1 MKGKSPRI
9 TLLGNNAGRNLGDM
23 AILSSILNSLARHLP
38 SARFYVPSTNPEWTR
53 QHYGERFD
61 VKALNVMPWTGSVRL
76 LGIPTLGALAASD
89 VAMICDGI
97 IFGNRLFNPAFNYLI
112 TLVALVPLAR
122 LLRCRVVCYSVG
134 LGPFPTRISRLLA
147 RWTINLCDLVM
158 VRDRNSERLAREIG
172 VTKPIALTGDAA
184 FINPVSGDRR
194 AQDILGELGI
204 DPHARL
210 LGLNITAY
218 MDRWLKSDEKLSPD
232 ADFVTVMAEGVRRA
246 QAAVSEPFT
255 PLVIC
260 TQPMDGETC
269 QRLAAAIGGKV
280 LSNSKY
286 LSHDIQ
292 AVMRRC
298 QLMVG
303 MRFHSLVLA
312 SSVGTPVMALNYAP
326 KVRDYMRLLDCE
338 EFGMELASVTPG
350 LLAARIIEAWRRR
363 DELKQRQAPV
373 VEQQKEG
380 ARRAADL
387 LVARYFDGRQMA
399 AATASATPAQ
409 DTPGWAED
417 EMEEPVSGSRPG

>member
-1 MKGKSPRI
+1 MKGRFPRI

-23 AILSSILNSLARHLP
+23 AILSSILSSLARHLP
-38 SARFYVPSTNPEWTR
+38 AARFYVPSTNPQWTR
-53 QHYGERFD
+53 QHYGDRFD

-76 LGIPTLGALAASD
+76 LGVPTLGALAASD

-134 LGPFPTRISRLLA
+134 LGPFPSRISRLLA

-194 AQDILGELGI
+194 AREILGDLGI
-204 DPHARL
+204 DPHAQL

-218 MDRWLKSDEKLSPD
+218 MDRWLKSDEKLPRD

-338 EFGMELASVTPG
+338 EFGMELAS
-350 LLAARIIEAWRRR
+350 
-363 DELKQRQAPV
+363 
-373 VEQQKEG
+373 
-380 ARRAADL
+380 
-387 LVARYFDGRQMA
+387 
-399 AATASATPAQ
+399 ATL
-409 DTPGWAED
+409 
-417 EMEEPVSGSRPG
+417 R

>member
-1 MKGKSPRI
+1 
-9 TLLGNNAGRNLGDM
+9 
-23 AILSSILNSLARHLP
+23 
-38 SARFYVPSTNPEWTR
+38 
-53 QHYGERFD
+53 
-61 VKALNVMPWTGSVRL
+61 
-76 LGIPTLGALAASD
+76 
-89 VAMICDGI
+89 
-97 IFGNRLFNPAFNYLI
+97 
-112 TLVALVPLAR
+112 
-122 LLRCRVVCYSVG
+122 
-134 LGPFPTRISRLLA
+134 ISRLLA

-194 AQDILGELGI
+194 AREILGDLGI
-204 DPHARL
+204 DPHAQL

-218 MDRWLKSDEKLSPD
+218 MDRWLKSDEKLPRD

-326 KVRDYMRLLDCE
+326 KVRDY
-338 EFGMELASVTPG
+338 
-350 LLAARIIEAWRRR
+350 
-363 DELKQRQAPV
+363 
-373 VEQQKEG
+373 
-380 ARRAADL
+380 
-387 LVARYFDGRQMA
+387 
-399 AATASATPAQ
+399 
-409 DTPGWAED
+409 
-417 EMEEPVSGSRPG
+417 